1 MNVQGV
7 PNQIEDFFFTNQRRE
22 KERRMVKVV
31 AKRLTLWKKYQNKL
45 IPEYKKRDGRPKPSP
60 PSRLGMNHQVRM
72 KPNTRGLVASIDH

>member
-1 MNVQGV
+1 MFRVC
-7 PNQIEDFFFTNQRRE
+7 PFKLKISSLPTKEE
-22 KERRMVKVV
+22 KKKEGWL
-31 AKRLTLWKKYQNKL
+31 RLWQKDSLYGKKYQNKL